1 MGVDKDGP
9 PIPEVSAQWGYTM
22 NHGFNKVGIRTKL
35 VMSVLALAMGTAS
48 HAATQVVGGATL
60 PAIGYVGTGAE
71 TNTQVIS
78 PASNSLFGV
87 WKSVVSSTTA
97 AYCQTGSG
105 AGKNVLAGVANY
117 NVQNACPTDS
127 TGTLHGFGANATG
140 VGRPDLTWPNVV
152 GADSPLSASD
162 LSNYSADHSSSYLPV
177 QFPAVAGAISIAM
190 NEKTA
195 LGVQLG
201 VTNTNFSDLQVCEIF
216 SGTVTNWNDPALASA
231 FTLGTGDSIPSGAIN
246 VQYRSDGSG
255 TSFAFSNH
263 LANAGQSS
271 AANECS
277 GVTTAAKHFV
287 TNQAFA
293 SAVALYLPTLPTNWT
308 GSSGNPAVAAA
319 VAATTGSIGYV
330 ETANSQAAGI
340 NFAKINGVSP
350 AAFGAPVAISSSNI
364 VTNEYINGADP
375 TTGLPVL
382 TAISPAPSTQC
393 MMLVTPSSYG
403 LPSSGYP
410 IMAVSYLLG
419 SSQGN
424 GTGDL
429 ANVQSLLYAPYN
441 SAVTGSRSLST
452 FGTGKGLA
460 LLTGTGITSTTIN
473 NCVIN

>member
-1 MGVDKDGP
+1 
-9 PIPEVSAQWGYTM
+9 M

-78 PASNSLFGV
+78 PASNSMFGL
-87 WKSVVSSTTA
+87 WKSLVSSTTA

-117 NVQNACPTDS
+117 NVQNPCPTS
-127 TGTLHGFGANATG
+127 VSGGVTLTGFGANATG

-152 GADSPLSASD
+152 GADSPLSATD
-162 LSNYSADHSSSYLPV
+162 LSNYSSDHSSSYLPV

-190 NEKTA
+190 NETTA
-195 LGVQLG
+195 LGVKLG
-201 VTNTNFSDLQVCEIF
+201 VTNTNFSDLQVCQIF
-216 SGTVTNWNDPALASA
+216 SGQVTNWNDPALASA
-231 FTLGTGDSIPSGAIN
+231 FTLGAGDSIPSGAIN

-271 AANECS
+271 AAKECS
-277 GVTTAAKHFV
+277 SITSAATHFV

-308 GSSGNPAVAAA
+308 GSSGNPAVATA
-319 VAATTGSIGYV
+319 VAATSGSIGYV

-340 NFAKINGVSP
+340 NFAQINGVSP
-350 AAFGAPVAISSSNI
+350 AAFGAPVAISSSSI
-364 VTNEYINGADP
+364 VTNEYINGADA

-393 MMLVTPSSYG
+393 IMLVAPSSYG
-403 LPSSGYP
+403 LPASGYP

-441 SAVTGSRSLST
+441 PSITGSRSLTT
-452 FGTGKGLA
+452 FGVGKGLA
-460 LLTGTGITSTTIN
+460 TLTGTGITSTTIN

>member
-1 MGVDKDGP
+1 
-9 PIPEVSAQWGYTM
+9 M

-78 PASNSLFGV
+78 PASNSLFGI
-87 WKSVVSSTTA
+87 WKSAVSSTTA

-105 AGKNVLAGVANY
+105 AGKNVLSGVANY
-117 NVQNACPTDS
+117 NVQNPCPTS
-127 TGTLHGFGANATG
+127 VSGGVTLTGFGANATG

-152 GADSPLSASD
+152 GADSPLSATD

-190 NEKTA
+190 NETTA
-195 LGVQLG
+195 LGVALG

-216 SGTVTNWNDPALASA
+216 SGTVTNWSDARLASA

-255 TSFAFSNH
+255 TSFSFSNH

-271 AANECS
+271 LANECS
-277 GVTTAAKHFV
+277 SITSAATHFV

-319 VAATTGSIGYV
+319 VAATSGSIGYV

-340 NFAKINGVSP
+340 NFAEINGVSP
-350 AAFGAPVAISSSNI
+350 AAFGAKVAISPSNI

-375 TTGLPVL
+375 VTGLPVL

-393 MMLVTPSSYG
+393 IMLVTPSSYG
-403 LPSSGYP
+403 LPAAGSYP

-424 GTGDL
+424 GSGDL

-441 SAVTGSRSLST
+441 SLVAGSKSLTT
-452 FGTGKGLA
+452 FGVGKGLA
-460 LLTGTGITSTTIN
+460 TLTGTGITSTTIN